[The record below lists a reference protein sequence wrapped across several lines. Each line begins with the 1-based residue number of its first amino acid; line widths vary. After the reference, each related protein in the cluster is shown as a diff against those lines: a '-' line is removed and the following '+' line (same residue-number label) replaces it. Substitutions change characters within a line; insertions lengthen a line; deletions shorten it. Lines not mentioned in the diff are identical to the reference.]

1 MKNDKKMKG
10 QIMKEYKFTD
20 SKIYKLNEKL
30 KKKPFKYIYKE
41 LLPNFLFDKI
51 QREVYFSNQKA
62 IINDWNKVLTDYFEN
77 KIEIAKVIPK
87 KKFLNDEKIIWQFWG
102 QGWDYE
108 KLPNVVKI
116 CYKAIDKYK
125 ENYTLIRL
133 DMKNIGEYLE
143 FPDYVMKKLAEK
155 KMGYAHFTDIL
166 RFALLKYYGGVWI
179 DATILLTDYL
189 PREYFEMDYFLFQRD
204 DNFENKKEFELYDS
218 IYFSRNKKSKIK
230 MLSSIIFSH
239 KDNKIMTA
247 MLDLLLVFWRDN
259 DRIPNYFFMQI
270 LYTELIEK
278 YYAKDRCK
286 IVSDTLPHELF
297 KVWFDNYSEE
307 KLKKITDSVGIHKL
321 SFKIE
326 SSKKKVENTFF
337 EYFKNLYEI

>member
-1 MKNDKKMKG
+1 
-10 QIMKEYKFTD
+10 MKEYKFTA
-20 SKIYKLNEKL
+20 STIYKLNEKL

-41 LLPNFLFDKI
+41 LMPNFLFDKI

-62 IINDWNKVLTDYFEN
+62 IVSDWDKILADYFKD

-108 KLPNVVKI
+108 NLPNVVKI
-116 CYKAIDKYK
+116 CYRAMNKYR

-133 DMKNIGEYLE
+133 DMENIGEYLE
-143 FPDYVMKKLAEK
+143 FPDYVMKKLSEK

-166 RFALLKYYGGVWI
+166 RFSLLKYYGGVWI

-189 PREYFEMDYFLFQRD
+189 PSEYFKMDYFLFQRD
-204 DNFENKKEFELYDS
+204 GDFKNKKEFELYDS
-218 IYFSRNKKSKIK
+218 IYFSWNKKSKIK

-239 KDNKIMTA
+239 KNNKIMATL
-247 MLDLLLVFWRDN
+247 LDLLLVFWRDN
-259 DRIPNYFFMQI
+259 DKIPNYFFMQI
-270 LYTELIEK
+270 LYTELVEK
-278 YYAKDRCK
+278 YYRKDRCK

-297 KVWFDNYSEE
+297 KVWFDTYSKE
-307 KLKKITDSVGIHKL
+307 KLKKITDSVSIHKL
-321 SFKIE
+321 SFKID